1 MDDFGGSD
9 DGSDDGGGTGSD
21 DGGGDGGGYSTG
33 EETDDENYEDD
44 EDDLT
49 PGVRSAAAECAAAI
63 CKLPG
68 VEGLSVLL
76 PKLVEQIKS
85 EYSTEVR
92 KGLYKAVEEVCAQSD
107 PQIVAELV
115 LTVVSKEFE
124 GKSQTRVEA
133 IEALRAL
140 AAAHPGCF
148 SQSLAVLGPGLFKA
162 LKSTK
167 DEVRVSALM
176 LLGDL
181 AGTTEP
187 GALQE
192 CLGPLC
198 AAVAAGIGSGGR
210 TGIEGCKQVQ
220 KLAAVT
226 QPAESAVLFDT
237 AAAAV
242 QPSSVAELRQAAI
255 GALAALVATKGLGD
269 KLSDFMSSLAGCLD
283 DEATRLA
290 GIQATIVVC
299 QPSLGLTD
307 GATINKH
314 GISGK
319 LVSFITES
327 NKNVAEVS
335 MSALGMISMSYPG
348 SLDDAAIVDVVSTV
362 ISESEP
368 DLQLSSGAV
377 SLCASL
383 LAANGDLMAKIKP
396 QLWPTLLKL
405 SSSP

>member
-21 DGGGDGGGYSTG
+21 DGGGDGGSYSTG
-33 EETDDENYEDD
+33 EETDDEHYEED
-44 EDDLT
+44 EDDLS
-49 PGVRSAAAECAAAI
+49 PGVRSAAAGCAAAI

-68 VEGLSVLL
+68 IEGLSVLL

-92 KGLYKAVEEVCAQSD
+92 KSLYKAVEEVCAQSD
-107 PQIVAELV
+107 PQIVVELV
-115 LTVVSKEFE
+115 PTVVSKEFE
-124 GKSQTRVEA
+124 CKSQSRVEA
-133 IEALRAL
+133 VQALRAL
-140 AAAHPGCF
+140 AAAHLGCF
-148 SQSLAVLGPGLFKA
+148 SQSLAALGPGLFKA
-162 LKSTK
+162 LKSTR

-187 GALQE
+187 GALQA

-210 TGIEGCKQVQ
+210 IGIEACKQVQ

-237 AAAAV
+237 AASAV
-242 QPSSVAELRQAAI
+242 QPSVELRQAAI
-255 GALAALVATKGLGD
+255 GALAALVATKALGH
-269 KLSDFMSSLAGCLD
+269 KLSDFLSSLAGCLD
-283 DEATRLA
+283 DKATRLA

-314 GISGK
+314 LISRK
-319 LVSFITES
+319 LMSFITES
-327 NKNVAEVS
+327 NKNVAEVA
-335 MSALGMISMSYPG
+335 MRALGMLLESYPG
-348 SLDDAAIVDVVSTV
+348 SLDDDAIVDVVSKM

-396 QLWPTLLKL
+396 QLWPPLLKL